1 MCNDGLCFSQLFCS
15 IGSVSYC
22 RILEFHSTLG
32 CERCSGKA
40 HVCYRRD
47 DYGLGHKQAEKGLAR
62 HSRNQEAEASGR
74 RASCRLPRGE
84 TRRLL
89 TLSRASVLPAVGCR
103 HARCGPP
110 GRSSMRPCSVQKYQ
124 CSRLLLRRFSVCRR
138 VSNWEVIE
146 PSRLTYL
153 SKTKDMHVLAGHQ
166 WETQS
171 DLAFRKAALSVLRGL
186 GVSRQSA
193 PFDVEAALEKVNKC
207 GVQLPPGAPVGWGN
221 FLVLATFFMMREIEA
236 AAALAGHL
244 EINVVTRTV
253 SLKLPVTKADPRAV
267 GCTRSWSCLCRGSE
281 LRQDCPYHSGVA
293 QLELLQGKFGFPLP
307 SGLPLFPTTDR
318 EVCTK
323 AAIIKCLE
331 ATLSAFGVS
340 TVAENGSRL
349 FGGHSFR
356 VAGAQ
361 RLATIGVEIAKIM
374 VMARWAGSTVLR
386 CVKEAP
392 LANLSSEVV
401 ALEEH
406 NGLVQS
412 IQLLKAEFAAL
423 AEQVS
428 AQAVGATSAHG
439 RLQRE
444 IDEGLE
450 KLRSSVHRSL
460 RRGSSPVVV
469 LVGTRCIW
477 QCCC

>member
-1 MCNDGLCFSQLFCS
+1 
-15 IGSVSYC
+15 
-22 RILEFHSTLG
+22 
-32 CERCSGKA
+32 
-40 HVCYRRD
+40 
-47 DYGLGHKQAEKGLAR
+47 
-62 HSRNQEAEASGR
+62 
-74 RASCRLPRGE
+74 
-84 TRRLL
+84 
-89 TLSRASVLPAVGCR
+89 
-103 HARCGPP
+103 
-110 GRSSMRPCSVQKYQ
+110 MRPCSVQKHQ
-124 CSRLLLRRFSVCRR
+124 CSRFLLRRFSVCWC

-153 SKTKDMHVLAGHQ
+153 SKAKDMHVLAGHQ
-166 WETQS
+166 WETQL

-193 PFDVEAALEKVNKC
+193 PFDVEAALETVNKC

-236 AAALAGHL
+236 AAAVAGHL

-253 SLKLPVTKADPRAV
+253 SLKLPDTKADPRAV

-281 LRQDCPYHSGVA
+281 LRQDCPHHSGVA
-293 QLELLQGKFGFPLP
+293 QLGKFGFPLP
-307 SGLPLFPTTDR
+307 SGLPLFPTTDG

-331 ATLSAFGVS
+331 ATLSAFRVS
-340 TVAENGSRL
+340 TVAENGSRF

-374 VMARWAGSTVLR
+374 VMARWAGSTVLW

-401 ALEEH
+401 ALEDH

-412 IQLLKAEFAAL
+412 IQLLKAEFAAHT
-423 AEQVS
+423 EQVS

-450 KLRSSVHRSL
+450 KLQKHCALVAEKRIIFRCGAGRHKVHL
-460 RRGSSPVVV
+460 AMVVAGGCSTSGLAHV
-469 LVGTRCIW
+469 LWVKVCLVGMHGT
-477 QCCC
+477 Q